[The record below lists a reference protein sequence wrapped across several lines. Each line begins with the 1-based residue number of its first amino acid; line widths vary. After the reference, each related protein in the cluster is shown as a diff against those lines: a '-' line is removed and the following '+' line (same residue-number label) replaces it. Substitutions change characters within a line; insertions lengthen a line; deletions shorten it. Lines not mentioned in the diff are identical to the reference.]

1 KELVLRDAARD
12 EMIIPLNSIEK
23 KKEIGS
29 IMPAGLA
36 DLLTDAEF
44 LDLVRFLSELGK
56 PGPFAVTAAPVL
68 RRWRAPDAAGV
79 EVPAYSTVA
88 GVLPADYPYAKAEI
102 NVVTPGLIR
111 IRINSAKGLT
121 LSVDGAPVEAKE
133 ILDLDLKLGVHLL
146 KFDLDASRRGGE
158 GLRIEV
164 EEAPGSAGRVQ
175 VVGGK

>member
-1 KELVLRDAARD
+1 L
-12 EMIIPLNSIEK
+12 

-36 DLLTDAEF
+36 DLLTDGEF

-56 PGPFAVTAAPVL
+56 PGPFAVTNAPLV
-68 RRWRAPDAAGV
+68 RRWRVPDDAGV

-88 GVLPADYPYAKAEI
+88 GVLPAAAPSARFEV
-102 NVVTPGLIR
+102 NVVTPGMIR
-111 IRINSAKGLT
+111 FKFNSTKGLT
-121 LSVDGAPVEAKE
+121 LSVDGAPAEIKE
-133 ILDLDLKLGVHLL
+133 VLDLDLKLGVHRL
-146 KFDLDASRRGGE
+146 KLDVDASRRGGE
-158 GLRIEV
+158 GLRVEV